1 MSLLEIRNLSVQF
14 DMGDRC
20 VKAVDGVSLSIGQGE
35 IVGLI
40 GESGSGKSTLTRA
53 AMGLLPSYARVSYDC
68 LEIEG
73 GVKKAAMV
81 FQDPLT
87 YLNPSLTVGW
97 QLKETIFCHE
107 RQKQRKI
114 SEGEERNERP
124 GWLGNFKEMDE
135 QAADLLEMAGIRQVK
150 DILGKYPFELSGGER
165 QRIVLA
171 IALACRPSFLIA
183 DEPTTALD
191 ATVQRQILM
200 RLKRIAREMNM
211 AVLLVS
217 HDLGVIASM
226 AERVL
231 VMQAG
236 TIVEEGTLR
245 QIYEEPQSDCATK
258 LVENARALSETK
270 RKAKSGDCFLR
281 VEHLSRTLA
290 GQRTRGQILTGMSKS
305 VKNAMGTA
313 KQLNETLVE
322 DVSFSVEAGEC
333 FGLAGESGCG
343 KTTLARMLC
352 GLVQPTAGEI
362 YCQGEML
369 MPIGKGRKKEQVQQI
384 QMLFQDP
391 YASLNPCHTVG
402 TILEEV
408 LLLQGMRSRTARREK
423 VLEMLRNVGLPEEGE
438 KEYPAAFSGGERAR
452 IALARVLLA
461 EPRLLILDEPVSALD
476 KTTQHQILELLKE
489 MQKERGLTYI
499 FISHDLQAI
508 RNMCD
513 RLGVMYAG
521 SIVET
526 GNAREVCNE
535 PWHPYT
541 KMLLQSV
548 LTPNP
553 KKARREQGGVW
564 LGGDVGKNVRSVGC
578 AFACHC
584 GYALECC
591 WKRKPRIYHFA
602 NREVACFLY
611 SKEHMGRQS
620 VRAQI

>member
-171 IALACRPSFLIA
+171 IALACRPSLLIA

-191 ATVQRQILM
+191 ATVQRQILT

-245 QIYEEPQSDCATK
+245 QIYEEPQSDCAMK

-281 VEHLSRTLA
+281 VEHLSRTFA
-290 GQRTRGQILTGMSKS
+290 GQRTRGQ
-305 VKNAMGTA
+305 
-313 KQLNETLVE
+313 
-322 DVSFSVEAGEC
+322 VSFSVEAGEC

-369 MPIGKGRKKEQVQQI
+369 MPIGKGRKKEQIRQI

-408 LLLQGMRSRTARREK
+408 LLLQGMRSRAARREK

-476 KTTQHQILELLKE
+476 RTTQRQILELLKE
-489 MQKERGLTYI
+489 MQKERGITYI
-499 FISHDLQAI
+499 FISHDLQVI

-548 LTPNP
+548 LTPDP

-578 AFACHC
+578 PFACHC

-591 WKRKPRIYHFA
+591 RKRKPRTYHFA

-620 VRAQI
+620 ARAQI